1 MSACAQT
8 KSTIRESLERLR
20 PNVHSCLIYETPEEQ
35 TAAAVPFLE
44 LGLKR
49 GEQCIYLSDETSA
62 GQVLNAMRE
71 RGIDTNAAIQSGSL
85 TVIPTP
91 AIPGSGGTDA
101 ALALLAEAGRTANG
115 AGVRL
120 ARQITCAPG
129 HLVDQKQIDE
139 YELEVASCFT
149 GKNYQDVALYNR
161 KRVPPQVLLNVI
173 RSHPVVIWDGT
184 VCNNLHAAR
193 PDERLAPDPTA
204 QEVERVL
211 ANLRDRQR
219 IEDGLRAQCRNAA
232 ILPVESLLSGAPS
245 DSSPSGC
252 GTCLSQISTFHE
264 QILYSEKMEALGRMA
279 AVTVHRFDDALATI
293 KLCTDLLIHKLGPD
307 LSRLN
312 LAKRILTECQ
322 NAAALTNQLRPFVRS
337 ARIQAEPLDLNSV
350 ISELEGVLRS
360 SLKQQF
366 DLRLVPAPAAC
377 PVKFD
382 RGQLEQV
389 ILDLVLNACDAMPQ
403 GGTITIQTAQTFQN
417 LDEKGG
423 PCSPTGPVV
432 TLSVTD
438 TGRGMD
444 AKAQRRV
451 FDPFFTTKEPG
462 RGAGLGLSI
471 VYGIVQK
478 QPGGTISVESRPG
491 LGTSVT
497 ISLPRAEKL
506 PG

>member
-35 TAAAVPFLE
+35 LAAAVPFLE

-49 GEQCIYLSDETSA
+49 GEQCIYLGDETSA
-62 GQVLNAMRE
+62 GQVLNAMGE
-71 RGIDTNAAIQSGSL
+71 RGIDTNVAIQSGSL

-91 AIPGSGGTDA
+91 AIPGSGGPAA
-101 ALALLAEAGRTANG
+101 ALALLAEAGRAANG

-120 ARQITCAPG
+120 ARQITCEAG
-129 HLVDQKQIDE
+129 QLVDQKQIDE
-139 YELEVASCFT
+139 YERQVASCFT
-149 GKNYQDVALYNR
+149 GKKYVDVALYHR
-161 KRVPPQVLLNVI
+161 QSVPPQVLLNVI
-173 RSHPVVIWDGT
+173 RSRPVVIWDGT
-184 VCNNLHAAR
+184 VCNNLHAAQ
-193 PDERLAPDPTA
+193 PNERLAPDPTA
-204 QEVERVL
+204 DEVERVL

-219 IEDGLRAQCRNAA
+219 IEDGLREKCRNAA
-232 ILPVESLLSGAPS
+232 ILPVESLLSGAPT

-252 GTCLSQISTFHE
+252 GTCLSQISSLQE

-307 LSRLN
+307 VSRLN

-337 ARIQAEPLDLNSV
+337 ARTQAEPLDLNSV
-350 ISELEGVLRS
+350 ISELEGVIRS
-360 SLKQQF
+360 SLKEQF
-366 DLRLVPAPAAC
+366 DLRIIAVPAAC

-403 GGTITIQTAQTFQN
+403 GGTITIQTSQTLQN
-417 LDEKGG
+417 VDETVG
-423 PCSPTGPVV
+423 PCSPTGPLV

-438 TGRGMD
+438 TGLGMD
-444 AKAQRRV
+444 ANARKRV
-451 FDPFFTTKEPG
+451 FDPFFTIKDPG
-462 RGAGLGLSI
+462 QGAGLGLSI
-471 VYGIVQK
+471 VYAIVQK
-478 QPGGTISVESRPG
+478 QFGGTISVESRPG
-491 LGTSVT
+491 MGTTVT
-497 ISLPRAEKL
+497 VSLPRAEKL
-506 PG
+506 PD